1 MATHYEK
8 GGVRFVQPLY
18 TADGRQ
24 IFNPKAEQMEAEGWV
39 LVEDKPSEPSEEVKA
54 MQRIAE
60 LEEALRSTD
69 YKVIKIAEAQAVG
82 EALPYTAE
90 EIKALRNER
99 EAARAEINALQD
111 KFNV

>member
-1 MATHYEK
+1 MYLDNGKWCKRTI
-8 GGVRFVQPLY
+8 
-18 TADGRQ
+18 ADTTKASERQ
-24 IFNPKAEQMEAEGWV
+24 
-39 LVEDKPSEPSEEVKA
+39 PSEETQA
-54 MQRIAE
+54 RWRIAE